1 MKFKN
6 TRATRS
12 NMSMSFSNVNGSTNT
27 NYLSLQSV
35 TRPPVSSV
43 VSAVADKRQLWGK
56 HIWLF
61 IHGLLEKLKDTS
73 FHIVKEGLIY
83 HLKSICGNL
92 PCPDCSNHANQY
104 LNKMDMNKIQSKRD
118 LVLYF
123 FTFHNDVN
131 KRKGYPL
138 YPVEQ
143 LEIYK
148 KSNIKNMYQN
158 FQYFFTE
165 QYHSVKLIS
174 ENFHRQR
181 VARNVEDWL
190 KQNAC
195 HFEV

>member
-1 MKFKN
+1 MGVDHKIVRHSGQFRGLDKRSSDVDR
-6 TRATRS
+6 TIEYSS
-12 NMSMSFSNVNGSTNT
+12 NMKNAAYRSSGS
-27 NYLSLQSV
+27 
-35 TRPPVSSV
+35 
-43 VSAVADKRQLWGK
+43 
-56 HIWLF
+56 I
-61 IHGLLEKLKDTS
+61 
-73 FHIVKEGLIY
+73 
-83 HLKSICGNL
+83 
-92 PCPDCSNHANQY
+92 
-104 LNKMDMNKIQSKRD
+104 
-118 LVLYF
+118 
-123 FTFHNDVN
+123 N

-181 VARNVEDWL
+181 VARSVEEWL